1 MQILKQSLEKEAL
14 LIILAFLISW
24 APFGLT
30 YMTYLVGIDEND
42 TERDSNVIPLL
53 TVKFGSAMI
62 NPLVY
67 NFENSEVKYLL
78 NIYHKI

>member
-1 MQILKQSLEKEAL
+1 
-14 LIILAFLISW
+14 
-24 APFGLT
+24 
-30 YMTYLVGIDEND
+30 MTPLVGIDEND

-78 NIYHKI
+78 NVYYKI